1 MELTMTQHNRPG
13 RMILGRY
20 ELLEQI
26 GRGGFSTVYRAHDHK
41 MGREVAVKAV
51 RRTDELTDRATRE
64 ARAAAKLSHPHIVT
78 VFELAED
85 EHEVYLVS
93 ELVRGQTLKEGIDS
107 GSLSDR
113 DCLAV
118 IRQVLAALGHARDQG
133 VVHRDIKPENIML
146 ADNPGAPVAKVMDFG
161 IAQLENTQRI
171 TRRGDVVGTIAY
183 MSPEQADG
191 HRVDSA
197 TDVYSAALT
206 LYECLTG
213 SNPFRGS
220 TAAEIIGKIHAG
232 ALPLTHVRPDLP
244 AELSELVAE
253 AMEPDPRL
261 RLDLHGFAAGLA
273 QVAGLSDGEQ
283 PTTVLSRADRR
294 RRTFNEKM
302 TRRLGF
308 VATRLGNAGLATLV
322 VAAPAYGSGF
332 YPAAWRLPLVLGA
345 TLVVGL
351 LPRIGLIG
359 LAAVSLIPVAA
370 YSAATGAILT
380 IAVTLYFLSVGLL
393 WPKVALLPALAVG
406 LGLVGLGLAF
416 PAVAG
421 AVGRLRRGLL
431 LALIGSACLTLFQLF
446 SAADTLDYLGIAN
459 GFGLRA
465 ALAGQY
471 NPLSALEALSDPF
484 RQQPVLL
491 AQPVI
496 WLVAAL
502 PAALL
507 IKRRHL
513 LVDLT
518 GLILANTLLAAGYL
532 SLPYAFPAFAL
543 ELTPFLKSLSLCV
556 IIQGVLFLASPRNR
570 LQSSPPS

>member
-1 MELTMTQHNRPG
+1 MIQHNRPG
-13 RMILGRY
+13 RLIVGRY

-93 ELVRGQTLKEGIDS
+93 ELVRGKTLTEGIDS

-118 IRQVLAALGHARDQG
+118 SRQVLAALGHAHDQG

-161 IAQLENTQRI
+161 IAQLENSQRI

-213 SNPFRGS
+213 SHPFRAA

-244 AELSELVAE
+244 EELSELVAE

-273 QVAGLSDGEQ
+273 QVTGLSDGEQ

-294 RRTFNEKM
+294 RRTLNEKM

-308 VATRLGNAGLATLV
+308 VATRLGNAGLAAL
-322 VAAPAYGSGF
+322 VAAAAYGSGF
-332 YPAAWRLPLVLGA
+332 YPATWRLPLVLGA
-345 TLVVGL
+345 ALVVGL

-370 YSAATGAILT
+370 YSAATGAILAV
-380 IAVTLYFLSVGLL
+380 AVTLYFLSVGLL

-421 AVGRLRRGLL
+421 IVGRLRRGLL
-431 LALIGSACLTLFQLF
+431 LALIGGACLTLFQLF

-459 GFGLRA
+459 SFGLRA

-471 NPLSALEALSDPF
+471 NPLSALETLSDPF

-513 LVDLT
+513 FVDIT

-532 SLPYAFPAFAL
+532 SLPYTFPAFAL
-543 ELTPFLKSLSLCV
+543 ELTPFLKSLALCV
-556 IIQGVLFLASPRNR
+556 IIQGVLLLASPRKR